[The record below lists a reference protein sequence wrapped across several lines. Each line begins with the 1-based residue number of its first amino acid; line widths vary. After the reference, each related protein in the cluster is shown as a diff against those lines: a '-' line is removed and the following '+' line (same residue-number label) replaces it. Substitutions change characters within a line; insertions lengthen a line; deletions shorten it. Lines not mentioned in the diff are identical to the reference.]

1 MADDTYPEE
10 LYIEDFDVY
19 EYDDQLWLELLDTI
33 ALEESIESQRD
44 EAGEYEAEWYGETE
58 EPEETGEADD
68 WEWFDRE

>member
-10 LYIEDFDVY
+10 LYIDDWYVY
-19 EYDDQLWLELLDTI
+19 DYDESLWDELLATLD
-33 ALEESIESQRD
+33 LEASLESDRE

-68 WEWFDRE
+68 WEWFDK